1 MNHNNSETHLIISK
15 KAYTYFTLNN
25 FEYFIITFEIKFLW
39 STSQF
44 FFLKNDDPVQFLNFR
59 KKDAWLMQ
67 RLLMSFGTYLNFL
80 ANYPKSKR
88 LKQKL
93 SNQNLVLDA
102 QSLHKAQWYSNRS
115 YIFFFRFFSSSAIT
129 DVGWRNNG
137 YCKFHNTITGKN
149 FKILHAIV
157 QFNLSVWLSLS
168 SPAIVLSI
176 TIL

>member
-1 MNHNNSETHLIISK
+1 MTQ
-15 KAYTYFTLNN
+15 YFFWIL
-25 FEYFIITFEIKFLW
+25 ERRR
-39 STSQF
+39 
-44 FFLKNDDPVQFLNFR
+44 PVI
-59 KKDAWLMQ
+59 W
-67 RLLMSFGTYLNFL
+67 YLNFL
-80 ANYPKSKR
+80 ANHPK
-88 LKQKL
+88 LKWLNKKL
-93 SNQNLVLDA
+93 RNPNLVLDA

-168 SPAIVLSI
+168 SNRSINNNFLVLEFQFRQG
-176 TIL
+176 ILVYLV

>member
-1 MNHNNSETHLIISK
+1 MGNLFIWSPFISLDHILNDFARVSHAHIFFWISARRRPIIC
-15 KAYTYFTLNN
+15 
-25 FEYFIITFEIKFLW
+25 
-39 STSQF
+39 
-44 FFLKNDDPVQFLNFR
+44 
-59 KKDAWLMQ
+59 
-67 RLLMSFGTYLNFL
+67 YLNFL
-80 ANYPKSKR
+80 ANYPKSKW
-88 LKQKL
+88 LNQKL
-93 SNQNLVLDA
+93 CNPNLVLDA

-168 SPAIVLSI
+168 SLAIVQSI
-176 TIL
+176 KIF